1 MRASMYSLLKAK
13 PATTSSKEQTTM
25 RGDHLDQTGVFSYI
39 SPEQRV
45 PQDHPLRAIRE
56 MVDRVLVELS
66 PDFDRLYAR
75 TGRPSVPPEKL
86 LKALLL
92 QVLYTV
98 RSERLL
104 MEQLDYNLLFRW
116 FVGLNMDDPVWDP
129 TTFTKNRQRLL
140 NGEIAERFFERVLA
154 QARARDL
161 LSDEHFTVDAT
172 LIEAWASLK
181 SFRRTAGG
189 DGPPPDDP
197 GNPTVNFHGER
208 RSNATH
214 ASTTDPEAKLARRG
228 PGREAKLA
236 YQGHVVMENRHGLVV
251 AARVT
256 PATGT
261 AEREAAVHLAAE
273 AKRRDRGTVGAD
285 KAYDAREFVA
295 ALRALGLT
303 PHVAQNTSG
312 RASAIDGR
320 TTRHPGYE
328 ISQRIRKRVEEIFG
342 WLKTVG
348 LLRKTRHRGEAKV
361 NWVFVFAT
369 AVYNLIRIRT
379 LSAVLT

>member
-1 MRASMYSLLKAK
+1 
-13 PATTSSKEQTTM
+13 M
-25 RGDHLDQTGVFSYI
+25 RGDNLDQADVFSYI
-39 SPEQRV
+39 SPEERV
-45 PQDHPLRAIRE
+45 PQDHPLRVIRD
-56 MVDRVLVELS
+56 MVNRVLVELS
-66 PDFDRLYAR
+66 PEFDRLYAR
-75 TGRPSVPPEKL
+75 TGRPSVPPERL
-86 LKALLL
+86 LRALLL

-129 TTFTKNRQRLL
+129 TTFSKNRQRLL
-140 NGEIAERFFERVLA
+140 DGEIAERFFERVLA
-154 QARARDL
+154 QARAGDL

-181 SFRRTAGG
+181 SFRRK
-189 DGPPPDDP
+189 DRRDEPPPDDP

-208 RSNATH
+208 RSNDTH
-214 ASTTDPEAKLARRG
+214 ASTTDPEARLTRRG
-228 PGREAKLA
+228 SGRESKLA

-261 AEREAAVHLAAE
+261 AERETAVELAASV
-273 AKRRDRGTVGAD
+273 KQRRRGTIGAD
-285 KAYDAREFVA
+285 KAYDAREFVT
-295 ALRALGLT
+295 ALRALELT

-320 TTRHPGYE
+320 TTRHPGYAV
-328 ISQRIRKRVEEIFG
+328 SQRIRKRIEEIFG

-369 AVYNLIRIRT
+369 AIYNLIRIRT
-379 LSAVLT
+379 LREVLG

>member
-1 MRASMYSLLKAK
+1 
-13 PATTSSKEQTTM
+13 M
-25 RGDHLDQTGVFSYI
+25 RGDDIPQDAVFSYI
-39 SPEQRV
+39 SPEARV
-45 PQDHPLRAIRE
+45 PQEHPLRPIRQ
-56 MVDRVLVELS
+56 MVDTILVELS
-66 PDFDRLYAR
+66 PEFDRLYAR

-86 LKALLL
+86 LRALLL

-140 NGEIAERFFERVLA
+140 DGEIAQRFFEGVLA

-161 LSDEHFTVDAT
+161 LSDEHFTVDST
-172 LIEAWASLK
+172 LVEAWASLK
-181 SFRRTAGG
+181 SFRRKDRDEA
-189 DGPPPDDP
+189 PPPDDP

-214 ASTTDPEAKLARRG
+214 ASTTDPEARLTRRG
-228 PGREAKLA
+228 AGREAHLA
-236 YQGHVVMENRHGLVV
+236 YLGHVVMENRHGLVV
-251 AARVT
+251 AGGAT
-256 PATGT
+256 AATGT
-261 AEREAAVHLAAE
+261 AERDTALHLVARVQRR
-273 AKRRDRGTVGAD
+273 KRVTVGAD
-285 KAYDAREFVA
+285 KGYDAREFVQ
-295 ALRALGLT
+295 ALRALGVT
-303 PHVAQNTSG
+303 PHVAHHTSG

-320 TTRHPGYE
+320 TTHHSGYE
-328 ISQRIRKRVEEIFG
+328 ISQRKRKRIEEVFG

-348 LLRKTRHRGEAKV
+348 LLRKTRHRGEARV

-369 AVYNLIRIRT
+369 AIYNLIRIRN
-379 LSAVLT
+379 LSAAPA

>member
-1 MRASMYSLLKAK
+1 MHASAYSLLKAQ
-13 PATTSSKEQTTM
+13 PPTTSSKEQTTM
-25 RGDHLDQTGVFSYI
+25 RGDNFDQDGVFSYI

-56 MVDRVLVELS
+56 MVDQVLVELS
-66 PDFDRLYAR
+66 PEFDRLYAR

-104 MEQLDYNLLFRW
+104 MEELDYNLLFRW

-154 QARARDL
+154 QARAQDL

-181 SFRRTAGG
+181 SFRRKDGG
-189 DGPPPDDP
+189 DEPPPDDP

-214 ASTTDPEAKLARRG
+214 ASTTDPEARLTRRG

-256 PATGT
+256 SATGT
-261 AEREAAVHLAAE
+261 AERETAVQLATSVK
-273 AKRRDRGTVGAD
+273 KRQRGTVGTD
-285 KAYDAREFVA
+285 KAYDTREFVA
-295 ALRALGLT
+295 ALRALELT
-303 PHVAQNTSG
+303 PHVAQNTNG

-320 TTRHPGYE
+320 TTRHPGYAV
-328 ISQRIRKRVEEIFG
+328 SQRVRKRIEEIFG

-348 LLRKTRHRGEAKV
+348 LLRKTRHRGQAKV

-369 AVYNLIRIRT
+369 AIYNLIRMRT
-379 LSAVLT
+379 LRAVLA

>member
-1 MRASMYSLLKAK
+1 M
-13 PATTSSKEQTTM
+13 
-25 RGDHLDQTGVFSYI
+25 
-39 SPEQRV
+39 

-56 MVDRVLVELS
+56 MVDQVLVELS
-66 PDFDRLYAR
+66 PEFDRLYAR

-129 TTFTKNRQRLL
+129 TTFTKNRKRLL
-140 NGEIAERFFERVLA
+140 NGEIAERFFEQVLA
-154 QARARDL
+154 QARAQDW

-181 SFRRTAGG
+181 SFRRKDGG
-189 DGPPPDDP
+189 DEPPPDDP

-214 ASTTDPEAKLARRG
+214 ASTTDPEAKLIRRG

-261 AEREAAVHLAAE
+261 AERETAVDLAAKV
-273 AKRRDRGTVGAD
+273 KRRAQGTVGAD
-285 KAYDAREFVA
+285 KAYDTREFVA
-295 ALRALGLT
+295 ALRTLELT

-328 ISQRIRKRVEEIFG
+328 ISQRVRKRIEEIFG

-348 LLRKTRHRGEAKV
+348 LLRKTRHRGQAKV

-369 AVYNLIRIRT
+369 AIYNLIRMRT
-379 LSAVLT
+379 LREVLA

>member
-1 MRASMYSLLKAK
+1 
-13 PATTSSKEQTTM
+13 M
-25 RGDHLDQTGVFSYI
+25 RGDNLDQADVFSYI
-39 SPEQRV
+39 SPEERV
-45 PQDHPLRAIRE
+45 PQDHPLRAIRD
-56 MVDRVLVELS
+56 MVNRVLGELS
-66 PDFDRLYAR
+66 PEFDRLYAR

-86 LKALLL
+86 LRALLL

-140 NGEIAERFFERVLA
+140 NGDMAQRFFERVLA
-154 QARARDL
+154 QARTRDL

-181 SFRRTAGG
+181 SFRRKDGG
-189 DGPPPDDP
+189 DNPPPDDP

-214 ASTTDPEAKLARRG
+214 ASTTDPEARLARRG

-261 AEREAAVHLAAE
+261 AERETAVQLAARV
-273 AKRRDRGTVGAD
+273 KPRRRGTVGAD
-285 KAYDAREFVA
+285 KAYDTREFVA
-295 ALRALGLT
+295 ALRAVELT
-303 PHVAQNTSG
+303 PHVAQNTNG

-328 ISQRIRKRVEEIFG
+328 ISQRVRKRIEEIFG

-348 LLRKTRHRGEAKV
+348 LLRKTRHRGQAKV

-369 AVYNLIRIRT
+369 AIYNLIRLRT
-379 LSAVLT
+379 LREVLA

>member
-1 MRASMYSLLKAK
+1 
-13 PATTSSKEQTTM
+13 M

-181 SFRRTAGG
+181 SFRRTDGG